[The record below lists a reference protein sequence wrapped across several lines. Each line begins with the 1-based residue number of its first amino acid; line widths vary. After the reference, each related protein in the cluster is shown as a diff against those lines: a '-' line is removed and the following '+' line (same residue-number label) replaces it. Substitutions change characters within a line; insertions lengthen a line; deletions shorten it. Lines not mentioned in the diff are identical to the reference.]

1 MPCVAGRLLAMN
13 FEIRQD
19 HRDTEQRWLPDAKID
34 VRFSAAIASRHD
46 LTAAVNVVAA
56 ATCRGG
62 LCPLS
67 RLAKTHSRSSTV
79 LVDEFDARRF
89 KGAPNDILSSPARL
103 TAVSFE
109 LMDSHHSHAG
119 AIGQHLLAPA

>member
-1 MPCVAGRLLAMN
+1 VA
-13 FEIRQD
+13 
-19 HRDTEQRWLPDAKID
+19 
-34 VRFSAAIASRHD
+34 
-46 LTAAVNVVAA
+46 AA

-62 LCPLS
+62 LGPLS

-79 LVDEFDARRF
+79 LVDEFDARHF

-109 LMDSHHSHAG
+109 LVDSHHSHAG
-119 AIGQHLLAPA
+119 AIGQHLLAPAEKAPCRPALCRCDHHPSSQKQINFTIIKIIIDDS